1 MSEYTTVA
9 RVGTINE
16 GRGQAFEV
24 NGKLVAVFNDGG
36 EYFAITDLCPHMGAS
51 LADGALDDGIVAC
64 PWHAW
69 RFSIRDGTWCDNR
82 RIKIDSYA
90 VRIEGDQIQVLVPK
104 EDAPTQAEGH
114 EESP

>member
-9 RVGTINE
+9 QVGTIAE
-16 GRGQAFEV
+16 GCGMAFEV

-36 EYFAITDLCPHMGAS
+36 EYFAITDFCPHMGAS
-51 LADGALDDGIVAC
+51 LAEGALEDGIVAC

-69 RFSIRDGTWCDNR
+69 RFAVRDGTWCDNR

-90 VRIEGDQIQVLVPK
+90 VRVQGQDIQVLVPDD
-104 EDAPTQAEGH
+104 EPPTEERH
-114 EESP
+114 EETP